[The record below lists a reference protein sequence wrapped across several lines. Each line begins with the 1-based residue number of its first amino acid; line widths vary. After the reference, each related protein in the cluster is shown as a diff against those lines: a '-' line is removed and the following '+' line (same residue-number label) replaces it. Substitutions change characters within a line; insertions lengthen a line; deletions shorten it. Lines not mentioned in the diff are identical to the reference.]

1 MKRIAILLLLAMAI
15 FEPEPKPI
23 EPIEVAP
30 VLKDSQVTWTIGKT
44 VVAYYQRVK
53 MPDGSIQEL
62 KSKMTLDIKG
72 WEALAQKQ
80 WEAIQA
86 VELSQPENCFD
97 CHAKCGRKTP

>member
-15 FEPEPKPI
+15 FEPKP
-23 EPIEVAP
+23 EPIEVRP
-30 VLKDSQVTWTIGKT
+30 TLVTAIKPPWTIGKT
-44 VVAYYQRVK
+44 VVGYYQKVK